1 MAALGANC
9 LLTSA
14 KVLFMEK
21 RDEGAEVKMLR
32 AELERGTRAED
43 YTIIDH
49 SWRQAG
55 QSRTRLP
62 GFVLALLR

>member
-1 MAALGANC
+1 M
-9 LLTSA
+9 
-14 KVLFMEK
+14 K
-21 RDEGAEVKMLR
+21 GAEVKMFR

-49 SWRQAG
+49 AWRQAG